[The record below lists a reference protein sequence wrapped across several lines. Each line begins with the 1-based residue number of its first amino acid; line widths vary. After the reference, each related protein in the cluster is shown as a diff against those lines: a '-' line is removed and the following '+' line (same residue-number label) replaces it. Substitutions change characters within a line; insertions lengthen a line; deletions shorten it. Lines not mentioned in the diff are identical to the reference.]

1 MKTGWRG
8 WPVWVRAAIAAPA
21 AFAVVWA
28 GGFLWFVSL
37 LPRPAAGPTM
47 TAEGIVVLTG
57 GRNRI
62 DAGLVLLNQGRGAK
76 LFISGANQGASSPTI
91 RSLRERSPKYDCCIE
106 VGFEALDTVGN
117 AAETAAWVG
126 REGLAS
132 LLVVTA
138 NYHMPRGLIEL
149 RRAMPDVLL
158 VPYPVFSESVRL
170 DAWWR
175 SPGTAR
181 VIAREATK
189 YWFAVSRSVIQPR
202 IAGAAPSTA
211 GRTPA

>member
-1 MKTGWRG
+1 MKTGWRWLPAWG
-8 WPVWVRAAIAAPA
+8 RAAIAA
-21 AFAVVWA
+21 AVALAMVWV
-28 GGFLWFVSL
+28 GSFLWFVSL
-37 LPRPAAGPTM
+37 LPRPAAETTM
-47 TAEGIVVLTG
+47 TAQGIVVLTG

-62 DAGLVLLNQGRGAK
+62 DAGLVLLNEGRGAR
-76 LFISGANQGASSPTI
+76 LFISGANQGSSSPII

-106 VGFEALDTVGN
+106 VGFEALDTAGN
-117 AAETAAWVG
+117 ATETAAWVG

-149 RRAMPDVLL
+149 RRAMPDVIL

-181 VIAREATK
+181 VIAQEATK
-189 YWFAVSRSVIQPR
+189 YWFAALRSLIV
-202 IAGAAPSTA
+202 PSLASVPPPT
-211 GRTPA
+211 